1 MRSLPL
7 AALVALVTVLLGG
20 LFGAPPALAHTELET
35 SSPAAGARLAAPP
48 STVSLTFGE
57 AVRLPAS
64 PIRVT
69 GPDGAVWTVGMATV
83 TDATVTAPVS
93 ATGPAGAYTLS
104 WQVISDDGDTIR
116 GTVRFTLTEPAA
128 AMVAPA
134 SPPGS
139 AAANPPSAAAPP
151 PPATPAAVPTA
162 LPPAARPVEEDSVPG
177 WLWGLAGAA
186 LLAVAAGV
194 VVARRARQP

>member
-7 AALVALVTVLLGG
+7 AVLVALFTVLLGG
-20 LFGAPPALAHTELET
+20 VLGASPALAHTELET

-48 STVSLTFGE
+48 AAVSLTFGE
-57 AVRLPAS
+57 AVRLPAN

-69 GPDGAVWTVGMATV
+69 GPGGAVWTVGQATV

-93 ATGPAGAYTLS
+93 AAGPAGAYTLT
-104 WQVISDDGDTIR
+104 WQVVADDGDTLR
-116 GTVRFTLTEPAA
+116 GTVRFTLTAPAPP
-128 AMVAPA
+128 MIAPA

-139 AAANPPSAAAPP
+139 AAAGVPSATAAPLPATVAAVASAAPAAPP
-151 PPATPAAVPTA
+151 AQ
-162 LPPAARPVEEDSVPG
+162 EGGVPG
-177 WLWGLAGAA
+177 WLWGVAGAA
-186 LLAVAAGV
+186 VLAVAAGA

>member
-7 AALVALVTVLLGG
+7 AALVVLFTVLL
-20 LFGAPPALAHTELET
+20 GAPPALAHTELEK
-35 SSPAAGARLAAPP
+35 SSPAAGARLAAAP
-48 STVSLTFGE
+48 SSVSLTFGE
-57 AVRLPAS
+57 AVRLPAN

-69 GPDGAVWTVGMATV
+69 GPDSAVWTVGAATV

-93 ATGPAGAYTLS
+93 ATGPAGAYTLT

-116 GTVRFTLTEPAA
+116 GTVRFTLTAPAA
-128 AMVAPA
+128 AVVAPA

-139 AAANPPSAAAPP
+139 AAANPPVSAIAPV
-151 PPATPAAVPTA
+151 PATAEAPTAVPAATPS
-162 LPPAARPVEEDSVPG
+162 VEDGGVPG

-186 LLAVAAGV
+186 VLAVAAGT
-194 VVARRARQP
+194 VVARRARKNVG